1 MARMTASPISRMGTS
16 VGDAGGS
23 LAERHDAHQ
32 HRVARARH
40 PARAA
45 AAAQFAV
52 CLRGRDLL
60 DSGAVL
66 LGDGIQAIRPVH
78 RTDRIGPAIESAH
91 ARSRR
96 PTRGG
101 FSYRWCARRRWRG
114 RRRCRRGIRDPYP
127 RVRRR
132 DPVAAQLVPPGRK
145 LHDARRWRRRDR
157 DRCARRRRVA
167 NGRAI
172 ARRWIVVGRRIV
184 RRRRIV
190 HGRRRVDD
198 GRRDGSHSEREE
210 RPDKRANERA

>member
-1 MARMTASPISRMGTS
+1 MSHMSPVMFEPGRDVLLTKPFPTGSIAPTMTTGVFAIVRLTAAI
-16 VGDAGGS
+16 AGFH
-23 LAERHDAHQ
+23 AAHQ
-32 HRVARARH
+32 RRVARARH

-101 FSYRWCARRRWRG
+101 FSYRWCA
-114 RRRCRRGIRDPYP
+114 
-127 RVRRR
+127 
-132 DPVAAQLVPPGRK
+132 
-145 LHDARRWRRRDR
+145 
-157 DRCARRRRVA
+157 
-167 NGRAI
+167 
-172 ARRWIVVGRRIV
+172 
-184 RRRRIV
+184 
-190 HGRRRVDD
+190 
-198 GRRDGSHSEREE
+198 
-210 RPDKRANERA
+210 